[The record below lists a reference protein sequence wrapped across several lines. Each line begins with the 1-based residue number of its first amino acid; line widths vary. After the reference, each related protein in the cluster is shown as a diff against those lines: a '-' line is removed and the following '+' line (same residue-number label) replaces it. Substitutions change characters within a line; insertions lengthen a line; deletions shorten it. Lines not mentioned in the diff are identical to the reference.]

1 MINKIKKL
9 AIKKLSDMEN
19 FENEKAKIRK
29 KNNNLNNQFS
39 KKLNEKVTQSE
50 NRIKSIRESIQNT
63 KR

>member
-29 KNNNLNNQFS
+29 K
-39 KKLNEKVTQSE
+39 
-50 NRIKSIRESIQNT
+50 
-63 KR
+63 